1 MITGST
7 PVLASADVVATL
19 KFYEEVIGFGPSW
32 TWGEPPTFGGCS
44 FGSATLMFNLQP
56 ELATKVF
63 GHQHQISVEDADESY
78 AKHVE
83 RGAKIISEIEDKPWG
98 IREYT
103 VEDPS
108 GYHLRISG
116 PLSGHRVPS
125 RPLPENVGI
134 HRRLPTPEEYQ
145 AIAGAAFYRDAAS
158 PEFLPH
164 SWNGVVAANPE
175 GIAIGMVRIVN
186 DAPAWFSIWDVAVL
200 PDWQGQ
206 GIGLRLMNEAL
217 AMIREASPGAW
228 VYLFTYHHGFYEKS
242 GFGKETVPMR
252 KV

>member
-7 PVLASADVVATL
+7 PILASADVVATL

-32 TWGEPPTFGGCS
+32 SWGEPPTFGGCS
-44 FGSATLMFNLQP
+44 FGSASLMFIYQP
-56 ELATKVF
+56 EIAAKVA
-63 GHQHQISVEDADESY
+63 GHQHQITVENADETY
-78 AKHVE
+78 AQHLE

-116 PLSGHRVPS
+116 PIANSKSPS
-125 RPLPENVGI
+125 RPFPAGVNLT
-134 HRRLPTPEEYQ
+134 RRLPTPDEYQ
-145 AIAGAAFYRDAAS
+145 TIAGAAFYRDGAS
-158 PEFLPH
+158 PEYLRC
-164 SWNGVVAANPE
+164 SWNGVVADGPDGEAV
-175 GIAIGMVRIVN
+175 GMVRIVN
-186 DAPAWFSIWDVAVL
+186 DAPAWFSIWDVAVM

-206 GIGLRLMNEAL
+206 GIGLRMMNEAL

-228 VYLFTYHHGFYEKS
+228 VYLFTYHQAFYEKS
-242 GFGKETVPMR
+242 GFGKETVTMR